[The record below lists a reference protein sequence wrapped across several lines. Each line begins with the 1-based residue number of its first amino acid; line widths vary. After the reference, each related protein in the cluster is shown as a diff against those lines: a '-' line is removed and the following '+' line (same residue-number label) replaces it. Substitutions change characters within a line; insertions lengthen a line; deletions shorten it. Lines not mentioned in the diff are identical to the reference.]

1 VDTNY
6 IYRQLKDLHAVS
18 IEIIEEELNELKKLV
33 EEKTVVDFPVVS
45 NFSCCCIDGSYVVD
59 ERFGCYITAFSTFP
73 VIVRNNFLEKS
84 SVASDQPVVV
94 PILPKTRGESR
105 ASTLCRC
112 YEELV
117 ALKHIDS
124 CDYIFLDGSYISMLM
139 GCSYTRGDYRFLERV
154 LGGRNSVKALYLAI
168 EKDLDNFCLET
179 EDIALSSDEKA
190 VKIFRKLLA
199 LSWKY
204 ARNAYE
210 KTASS
215 LKKEAKRLWL
225 GYVYMAFEETLA
237 QNMLRILLNRAAEKK
252 VKVFWISK
260 DTESGFLI
268 HGRRALSSFNDT
280 AVLEYLWRD
289 FKRAYIKLKEIG
301 ERIPRVDED
310 AVDHMYPNTI
320 LQNIYRDSWSYA
332 EVAYAKLRKNGIVF
346 QVSYPVVFSENLEE
360 ALGVLA
366 ALACRKT
373 GYPKPLAQAHHCTV
387 LDPRLPALIGDQLWF
402 NLPRE
407 DFFRVVFARSG
418 RKRVLG

>member
-1 VDTNY
+1 VNISY
-6 IYRQLKDLHAVS
+6 IYSQLKDLHAVS
-18 IEIIEEELNELKKLV
+18 IEVIKEELKELEKLIG
-33 EEKTVVDFPVVS
+33 EKTKVDFPVAS
-45 NFSCCCIDGSYVVD
+45 NFSCCCIDGSYVID

-73 VIVRNNFLEKS
+73 VIVRNNSLEKS
-84 SVASDQPVVV
+84 SIASEQPIVV
-94 PILPKTRGESR
+94 PILPKTKGESR

-117 ALKHIDS
+117 ALKHVDF
-124 CDYIFLDGSYISMLM
+124 CDYIFLDGSYISVLM
-139 GCSYTRGDYRFLERV
+139 GCSYTRGDFRFLERI
-154 LGGRNSVKALYLAI
+154 LGEKNSVKALYFII

-179 EDIALSSDEKA
+179 EDIVLNSEEKA
-190 VKIFRKLLA
+190 IKIFRKLLA

-204 ARNAYE
+204 ARTAYE
-210 KTASS
+210 KTSSS
-215 LKKEAKRLWL
+215 LKREAKRLWL

-237 QNMLRILLNRAAEKK
+237 QNMLRMLLNRAAERK
-252 VKVFWISK
+252 VKIYWISK

-289 FKRAYIKLKEIG
+289 FKRAYVRLREIG
-301 ERIPRVDED
+301 EKIPKVDEN
-310 AVDHMYPNTI
+310 AVDHMYPNII
-320 LQNIYRDSWSYA
+320 LQSIYRESWSLA

-346 QVSYPVVFSENLEE
+346 QVSYPIMFSENLED